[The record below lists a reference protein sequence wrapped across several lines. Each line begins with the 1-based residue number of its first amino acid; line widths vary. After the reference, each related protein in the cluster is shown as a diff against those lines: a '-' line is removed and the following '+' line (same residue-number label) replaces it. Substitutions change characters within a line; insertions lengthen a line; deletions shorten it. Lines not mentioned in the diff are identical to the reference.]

1 MRKTLAIL
9 LISVHLV
16 GNTEA
21 GQLFKLPQLLQHFFQ
36 HHHLDPSINFIEF
49 IAMHYGGDDGT
60 SADDDF
66 DQELPWHS
74 LNHHSIAV
82 VYSPMIKEITP
93 TAVSHTDT
101 KEYTI
106 HLPPAISAKHGIL
119 ILQPPV
125 LYSILFIHLI
135 C

>member
-66 DQELPWHS
+66 DQELPWHN

-82 VYSPMIKEITP
+82 VYFPMIKEIASTEF
-93 TAVSHTDT
+93 SYGET
-101 KEYTI
+101 KVYAS
-106 HLPPAISAKHGIL
+106 HLPPAISAKHALL
-119 ILQPPV
+119 ILQPPR
-125 LYSILFIHLI
+125 LG
-135 C
+135 

>member
-66 DQELPWHS
+66 DQELPWHN
-74 LNHHSIAV
+74 LNHHSNAV
-82 VYSPMIKEITP
+82 VYFPMIKEIAP
-93 TAVSHTDT
+93 TDFSSGET
-101 KEYTI
+101 KVYAS
-106 HLPPAISAKHGIL
+106 HLPPAISAKHALL
-119 ILQPPV
+119 ILQPPR
-125 LYSILFIHLI
+125 LG
-135 C
+135 